1 MQILLDVIAPVFL
14 IVGFGYISV
23 WQNYFDEDLIN
34 ALLKFTQNFAIPV
47 LLFKAMSEVD
57 LAQTFDPAL
66 LIAFYIG
73 ATSGFFLGFLGARY
87 IFRQDWEDCVAI
99 GFCCLFSNSLMLGLA
114 ITERAYGPQSLN
126 ANFAIVTLH
135 APFCYGLGI
144 TMMEIIRSK
153 GKKPAQMAKNV
164 IEAMFKN
171 ALVIGILAGFF
182 VNCIKVQLPSSFQ
195 TAVDMIA
202 AISLTTALFGMGG
215 ILYRYKPEGDI
226 GIIAMV
232 SFISLIIHPS
242 IVWSLG
248 KIFTL
253 DISSFRSAV
262 ITSAMAPGI
271 NSYIFANMYG
281 RANRIAASSVL
292 LTTIA
297 SFFTVWWWLT
307 IIP

>member
-1 MQILLDVIAPVFL
+1 MQILLDVIVPVFM

-23 WQNYFDEDLIN
+23 WQNYFDENLID

-57 LAQTFDPAL
+57 LAQTFDPKL
-66 LIAFYIG
+66 LIAFYTG
-73 ATSGFFLGFLGARY
+73 ASSGFFLGFSSARY
-87 IFRQDWEDCVAI
+87 IFGKDWQDCVTI

-114 ITERAYGPQSLN
+114 ITERAYGTDALN

-144 TMMEIIRSK
+144 TMMEIIRNK
-153 GKKPAQMAKNV
+153 GKKTVQMAKNV
-164 IEAMFKN
+164 LEAMFKN
-171 ALVIGILAGFF
+171 ALVLGILAGFF
-182 VNCIKVQLPSSFQ
+182 VNFVKIQLPGSFQ

-215 ILYRYKPEGDI
+215 VLYRYKPKGDF
-226 GIIAMV
+226 GILVMIILV
-232 SFISLIIHPS
+232 SLIVHPS

-248 KIFTL
+248 KTFTL
-253 DISSFRSAV
+253 DLPSFRSAV

-271 NSYIFANMYG
+271 NAYIFANMYS
-281 RANRIAASSVL
+281 RARRIAASSVL
-292 LTTIA
+292 LTTGA
-297 SFFTVWWWLT
+297 SFFTVWWWLAVL
-307 IIP
+307 P